1 MEFELIETRIDS
13 GHYHVTLANPD
24 KPNPINSQLQSELR
38 AVLEE
43 VESDDDATA
52 LTVTG
57 EGGSFAVGADIS
69 QMNEWFQNDDWDDL
83 IRFFRDGQELMARI
97 SDLDVVTVAGI
108 NGYALG
114 GGLELALACDVRI
127 AGESAE
133 VGFPEVDLGMI
144 PGWGGTQRLP
154 RVVGESTAKDLL
166 VTGRHVEADEARELG
181 LVDRVV
187 DDDSLEDA
195 LIDYGETLA
204 EKPDHVLPYLL
215 DAVETGAESPLETGL
230 SYELLCNAFASFSDE
245 TSELVAD
252 FAEK

>member
-1 MEFELIETRIDS
+1 MALELIEISIDS

-24 KPNPINSQLQSELR
+24 KPNPINSRLQSELHE
-38 AVLEE
+38 VLDDVEE
-43 VESDDDATA
+43 DDEATV

-57 EGGSFAVGADIS
+57 QDGSFAVGADIS
-69 QMNEWFQNDDWDDL
+69 QMNAWFQGGEWDEL
-83 IRFFRDGQELMARI
+83 VRFFRGGQELMVRI
-97 SDLDVVTVAGI
+97 ADLDVVTVAGI

-114 GGLELALACDVRI
+114 GGLELALACDVRL
-127 AGESAE
+127 ADGSAE
-133 VGFPEVDLGMI
+133 VGFPEVDLGLI

-166 VTGRHVEADEARELG
+166 VTGRHVDAEEALDIG

-187 DDDSLEDA
+187 EDDLEEA
-195 LIDYGETLA
+195 LFDYAETLD

-215 DAVETGAESPLETGL
+215 DAVETGADSPIETGL
-230 SYELLCNAFASFSDE
+230 SYELLCNTYAAFSEE
-245 TSELVAD
+245 TADLVAE

>member
-1 MEFELIETRIDS
+1 MEFELVGTSISS
-13 GHYHVTLANPD
+13 GHYHVTLTNPD
-24 KPNPINSQLQSELR
+24 KPNPINNQLQSELGVILDDIER
-38 AVLEE
+38 
-43 VESDDDATA
+43 DDDASV

-57 EGGSFAVGADIS
+57 EDGSFAVGADIS
-69 QMNEWFQNDDWDDL
+69 QMDEWFQNDDWDDL
-83 IRFFRDGQELMARI
+83 IRFFRGGQELMARI
-97 SDLDVVTVAGI
+97 ADLDVVTVAGI

-127 AGESAE
+127 ASESATI
-133 VGFPEVDLGMI
+133 GFPEVDLGMI

-166 VTGRHVEADEARELG
+166 VTGRHVDANEAFELG
-181 LVDRVV
+181 LADRVV

-195 LIDYGETLA
+195 LFDYAQTLG
-204 EKPDHVLPYLL
+204 EKPDHILPYLL

-230 SYELLCNAFASFSDE
+230 SYELLCNALASFDE
-245 TSELVAD
+245 ETGELVAD